1 MKKIGS
7 RWIVN
12 VTEPQS
18 NPWIQKQ
25 ILKDEVHINHTYKNY
40 EISENHRKPFVA
52 VRLFTIDTWSQ
63 NEKTGI

>member
-1 MKKIGS
+1 MKKN
-7 RWIVN
+7 RLEVN
-12 VTEPQS
+12 RKCDRTPKQS
-18 NPWIQKQ
+18 SKE